1 MELELELKTDLERVT
16 VGTESATDTAFPL
29 SLLMAQE
36 TLTALLFFQ
45 IEGLKKC
52 TEPELFLENPPSRS
66 SLEDGF

>member
-1 MELELELKTDLERVT
+1 
-16 VGTESATDTAFPL
+16 
-29 SLLMAQE
+29 MAQE